1 MQDKKRRIRVHRGLT
16 FALAIVLAVVIA
28 VAIFQRSGLLS
39 YQLSSYI
46 NDQYY
51 KDTPFRFSCGKISG
65 DFVSRLT
72 INNPV
77 IRYEDNDLSVRVF
90 SANRLSVAFDVA

>member
-1 MQDKKRRIRVHRGLT
+1 MT

-28 VAIFQRSGLLS
+28 VIVFQRSGLLS

-46 NDQYY
+46 NDHYY
-51 KDTPFRFSCGKISG
+51 KDTPFKFSCGRITG

-72 INNPV
+72 IDNPV
-77 IRYEDNDLSVRVF
+77 IRYEDDNRSVKVF
-90 SANRLSVAFDVA
+90 SANRISVDYDVAEVFKLKLIVS